1 MALVVY
7 FAYKNL
13 KNNRDFFEVF
23 IRHNRLQK
31 RKTKMKYTSVRIFYV
46 S

>member
-23 IRHNRLQK
+23 IRHNKLQK
-31 RKTKMKYTSVRIFYV
+31 KKKDKKERK
-46 S
+46 